1 MKYSKKWMVV
11 PFVEDEYEKILKN
24 NSISNEQKVHLYN
37 ELIWK
42 KNSKNQIDLPLDNN
56 KDSQMHM
63 EQEIFDNKTVTPEKD
78 TILNENNNNK
88 IETTKNRNSSFYN
101 KPFENTRINRKKR
114 DEQKKLNRKLI
125 FDESRNFENVY
136 DEQDNNNQRKNHDI
150 EVNKK
155 INLIWQHLENN
166 ENITRRNKEISKK
179 EKNKLKNLINTVVKT
194 EKKRKLIHILKENKK
209 KRKLDETELME
220 TSQI

>member
-1 MKYSKKWMVV
+1 MKFTKKWMVV

-24 NSISNEQKVHLYN
+24 NSISNEKKVHLYN

-42 KNSKNQIDLPLDNN
+42 KNSKNQINIPLENN
-56 KDSQMHM
+56 KDKEMKH
-63 EQEIFDNKTVTPEKD
+63 EIIDNKTVTPEKD
-78 TILNENNNNK
+78 TILNENNNNN
-88 IETTKNRNSSFYN
+88 IETTKNRNSSFYY

-125 FDESRNFENVY
+125 FDESRNFENVN
-136 DEQDNNNQRKNHDI
+136 DDQDTSYQRKNPDL

-166 ENITRRNKEISKK
+166 ENITRRNKDLSKK
-179 EKNKLKNLINTVVKT
+179 DKNRLKYLINTVVKT
-194 EKKRKLIHILKENKK
+194 EKKRKLIHNLKENKK
-209 KRKLDETELME
+209 KRKLDETEMME